1 MGGSGPLSARRRT
14 ARSNLVMQISPLF
27 AWRSGAREQFEVK
40 DDRYAVAASGG
51 GPEGAVLEFEL
62 LSRII
67 ASMQSMAGWRS

>member
-1 MGGSGPLSARRRT
+1 MAPPSVRRRT
-14 ARSNLVMQISPLF
+14 ARSNPVTQISPLF
-27 AWRSGAREQFEVK
+27 ARRSGAREQFDVT

-67 ASMQSMAGWRS
+67 ASMQSMAGWR